1 MKNKKRQIASAIL
14 VLSFVCMMS
23 LSAIAGVSDSVKIE
37 SWGNAVQKYVDNP
50 MGENDTVKQSL
61 APADNVII
69 LPQIEIDQ
77 AKDFYISA
85 GYSDA
90 EAQEAA
96 IAYVKE
102 INTLYQE
109 AIKHGYA
116 VTDDEI
122 SAHIEQMKVD
132 FQTAENKDEIYDFIN
147 SFENEEA
154 YWDFQFEML
163 KKDLPIQRYVAD
175 KENEYINRN
184 TPNNL
189 SAGANSVE
197 YSDKVLEIQEEWV
210 EQFEVIKD
218 DAENRYEYKIE

>member
-1 MKNKKRQIASAIL
+1 M
-14 VLSFVCMMS
+14 
-23 LSAIAGVSDSVKIE
+23 
-37 SWGNAVQKYVDNP
+37 
-50 MGENDTVKQSL
+50 
-61 APADNVII
+61 
-69 LPQIEIDQ
+69 PQIEIDQ

-132 FQTAENKDEIYDFIN
+132 FQNAENKDEIYDFIN

-189 SAGANSVE
+189 SASANSVE
-197 YSDKVLEIQEEWV
+197 YSDKVLEVQEEWV
-210 EQFEVIKD
+210 DQFEAIKD